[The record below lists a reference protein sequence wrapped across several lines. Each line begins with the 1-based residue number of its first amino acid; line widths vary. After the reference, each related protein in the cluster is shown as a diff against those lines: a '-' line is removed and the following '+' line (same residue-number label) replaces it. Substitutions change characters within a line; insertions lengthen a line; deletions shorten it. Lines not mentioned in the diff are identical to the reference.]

1 MPLVNE
7 SIFVRACRT
16 IIPTCLYISIYI
28 YIYTNIHAY
37 TVRIY
42 SSIDHKY
49 LSKTQCS
56 FTQQC
61 HAYTGVIK
69 HTKQT
74 HRRIVKSARQRPE
87 ENSINPLMGSIRL
100 ANREKK
106 KGKERKRGRK
116 KQTNRRKHKW
126 SGVAPVEND
135 HWQNFYNAATT
146 VKGGNERFARIRS
159 VTVLQMYTSL
169 LYFCCMCHLACYSW
183 LNFRV
188 PALIDTPRRRATER
202 LLSANRCAH
211 LSHHRF
217 SISCPR
223 QLDIPTWTGCR
234 YEQR

>member
-16 IIPTCLYISIYI
+16 IIPTCLCISIYT

-74 HRRIVKSARQRPE
+74 YRRIVKSARQRPE

-106 KGKERKRGRK
+106 KGKERKRGRERK
-116 KQTNRRKHKW
+116 KTNKSSKTQMVGRR
-126 SGVAPVEND
+126 
-135 HWQNFYNAATT
+135 
-146 VKGGNERFARIRS
+146 
-159 VTVLQMYTSL
+159 
-169 LYFCCMCHLACYSW
+169 
-183 LNFRV
+183 
-188 PALIDTPRRRATER
+188 
-202 LLSANRCAH
+202 
-211 LSHHRF
+211 
-217 SISCPR
+217 
-223 QLDIPTWTGCR
+223 TG
-234 YEQR
+234 

>member
-1 MPLVNE
+1 MLLVNE

-87 ENSINPLMGSIRL
+87 ENSINPLMGFDSIGQP
-100 ANREKK
+100 REK

-135 HWQNFYNAATT
+135 H
-146 VKGGNERFARIRS
+146 
-159 VTVLQMYTSL
+159 
-169 LYFCCMCHLACYSW
+169 
-183 LNFRV
+183 
-188 PALIDTPRRRATER
+188 
-202 LLSANRCAH
+202 
-211 LSHHRF
+211 
-217 SISCPR
+217 
-223 QLDIPTWTGCR
+223 
-234 YEQR
+234 

>member
-16 IIPTCLYISIYI
+16 IIPTCLYISIYT

-106 KGKERKRGRK
+106 KEKKERGEEKN
-116 KQTNRRKHKW
+116 KQI
-126 SGVAPVEND
+126 VENTNGRASHRLKTIID
-135 HWQNFYNAATT
+135 
-146 VKGGNERFARIRS
+146 RISITR
-159 VTVLQMYTSL
+159 
-169 LYFCCMCHLACYSW
+169 
-183 LNFRV
+183 
-188 PALIDTPRRRATER
+188 PRR
-202 LLSANRCAH
+202 
-211 LSHHRF
+211 
-217 SISCPR
+217 
-223 QLDIPTWTGCR
+223 
-234 YEQR
+234 